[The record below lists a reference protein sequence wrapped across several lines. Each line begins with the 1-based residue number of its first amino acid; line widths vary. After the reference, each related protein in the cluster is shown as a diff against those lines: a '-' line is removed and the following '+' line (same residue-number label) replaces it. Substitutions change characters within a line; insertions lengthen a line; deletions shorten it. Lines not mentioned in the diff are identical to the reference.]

1 MQKYYYVYLC
11 GYLFQRPLCLY
22 MALHYCLMSFQFN
35 LISFFF
41 SILCW
46 SSLLEMNS
54 VFLKIRAYFNLSF
67 IFEGFSFPGYRIL
80 CWQFFFFNLH
90 ILYISSHCLLD
101 FMVSEEKCSVNLI
114 EDPLYMSSCFSP
126 AAFKTLSLA
135 FENFSI
141 ISVILDIFEFI

>member
-80 CWQFFFFNLH
+80 CWQFFFL
-90 ILYISSHCLLD
+90 IYIFCIYHPTASWTLWFPKRNVVLTLLRIPCTCQVASLLLLSRHCLWL
-101 FMVSEEKCSVNLI
+101 L
-114 EDPLYMSSCFSP
+114 
-126 AAFKTLSLA
+126 KTFL
-135 FENFSI
+135 
-141 ISVILDIFEFI
+141 